1 MFVYDDINYKWGY
14 VFNKYFQN
22 IAITSQ
28 HRPAIYYVLPSDD
41 MINNDNCFMFDKI
54 SVLAVLSRVTSL
66 GVMKSTGP
74 DRLSA
79 QFLKEILM
87 KL

>member
-14 VFNKYFQN
+14 VFNEDFQN

-28 HRPAIYYVLPSDD
+28 HRPAILYVLPSDD
-41 MINNDNCFMFDKI
+41 VINDNCFMFDKI